1 LRERPL
7 LAAFGPNRY
16 PPYAEA
22 AGRAKKQVYVF
33 HPSEPRARADQVLPD
48 LKRRPG
54 RVEVV
59 VVAGFTVILYE
70 EP

>member
-1 LRERPL
+1 
-7 LAAFGPNRY
+7 
-16 PPYAEA
+16 
-22 AGRAKKQVYVF
+22 
-33 HPSEPRARADQVLPD
+33 VLPD